1 MSRYLLL
8 LLYLLVECLLLLNLL
23 TECLGIYCYWF
34 TYWLMSRDPNGVSKD
49 YISIL
54 YYTIDCYSPS
64 MYVLQRAYYYII
76 QYYAIIL
83 FSVVLCYCIVLYCIP
98 SWYYVFNF
106 EWLLISDYRI
116 LNAYENWNMKLDILF
131 YCKD

>member
-106 EWLLISDYRI
+106 EWLLIFDYRI

>member
-23 TECLGIYCYWF
+23 TECLGIYYYWF

-83 FSVVLCYCIVLYCIP
+83 FSVVLCYCIVFRHDTMCL
-98 SWYYVFNF
+98 
-106 EWLLISDYRI
+106 I
-116 LNAYENWNMKLDILF
+116 LNDCWYLTTGYWMLMRIEIWSWIFCFIAKISRV
-131 YCKD
+131 